1 MSSTIK
7 KKKKESSCLTTNTG
21 VILCKDRMAFSCF
34 SQREDLSL
42 TGVSTSENTLSTTET
57 LLVEQYSEY
66 SLHLGYLMVKGIFI
80 LYHMYFADS
89 R

>member
-7 KKKKESSCLTTNTG
+7 KRESSCLTTNTG

-57 LLVEQYSEY
+57 LLVEHSIL
-66 SLHLGYLMVKGIFI
+66 SI
-80 LYHMYFADS
+80 LYI
-89 R
+89 